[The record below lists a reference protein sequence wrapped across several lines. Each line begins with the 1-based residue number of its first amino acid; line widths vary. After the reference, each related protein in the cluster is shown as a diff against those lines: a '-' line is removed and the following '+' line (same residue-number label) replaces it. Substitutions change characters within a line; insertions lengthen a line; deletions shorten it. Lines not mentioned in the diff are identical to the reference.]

1 MLGSGIRASHLFAL
15 ARVRTWPVADLR
27 NERADVPF
35 VGWSGL
41 APDGLTRSPVDPKQT
56 FLRLHGSLSRPRRP
70 ALMASVFPHTGAFL
84 LNEFSIV
91 VNIDQRGIGA
101 WGKTGSIAVPNR
113 QLSATERSVML
124 PPNTR
129 EA

>member
-1 MLGSGIRASHLFAL
+1 
-15 ARVRTWPVADLR
+15 
-27 NERADVPF
+27 
-35 VGWSGL
+35 
-41 APDGLTRSPVDPKQT
+41 
-56 FLRLHGSLSRPRRP
+56 
-70 ALMASVFPHTGAFL
+70 MASVSPTLGSFL

-91 VNIDQRGIGA
+91 VNIDQPRIGV

-124 PPNTR
+124 PPNIG